1 MENQKSAIGLDG
13 NLAAAL
19 GYPIGLIAL
28 ILIFIE
34 KENKFVRF
42 HAIQSLV
49 WGIICGVVWTI
60 ALILAIVLFFGG
72 SAAGFASGS
81 TGVSVI
87 ASILG
92 LVALLAFIVVNV
104 GWFASVIYAA
114 VKSYGGARVKMPIAG
129 NLAEKWSS

>member
-42 HAIQSLV
+42 HAIQSVV
-49 WGIICGVVWTI
+49 WGLVMAVVWSI
-60 ALILAIVLFFGG
+60 SLILAILLFFGG
-72 SAAGFASGS
+72 SFVGFASGS
-81 TGVSVI
+81 AVI
-87 ASILG
+87 GTILSIIGIL
-92 LVALLAFIVVNV
+92 ALLALIVVSI
-104 GWFASVIYAA
+104 GWFVSIIYAA
-114 VKSYGGARVKMPIAG
+114 VKSYGNAKVMLPIAG
-129 NLAEKWSS
+129 KLAEKWSS